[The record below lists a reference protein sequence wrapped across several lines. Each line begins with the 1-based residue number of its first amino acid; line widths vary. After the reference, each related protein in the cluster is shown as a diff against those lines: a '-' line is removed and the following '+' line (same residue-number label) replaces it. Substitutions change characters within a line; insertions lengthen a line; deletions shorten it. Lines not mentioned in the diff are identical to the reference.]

1 MNLTFYSK
9 LGSVPEAKSKI
20 ETTSV
25 VAIVE
30 EIKAVPNIRAS
41 NTKNQIKPRI

>member
-20 ETTSV
+20 ETTSA

-30 EIKAVPNIRAS
+30 GIKAVPNIRAS
-41 NTKNQIKPRI
+41 NTKNQIKPGI